1 MQSTQQMQ
9 RALTLSEKGYG
20 LTYPNP
26 IVGAVITDSTGEVIG
41 EGFHQRQVSPD
52 HAEVVAIKSAE
63 QSLKGATMY
72 VTLEPC
78 NHTGSTPP
86 CTQAIIDAEF
96 ARVVIS
102 IRDPHEAAS
111 GGVERLRAAGINVD
125 LDILG
130 KEVQF
135 SNRSWLHKIHTG
147 RPRIIWKVAQSADGK
162 IAVGDGSPTWVSSE
176 ESRADVQILRKQS
189 DAILIG
195 TGTALADNPHLIPR
209 NATGGKNPDRIVV
222 GMQEIPTTHNLN
234 DASALTH
241 FIKSQ
246 NLQEIISKL
255 STFGYNQVLLECGP
269 TLGNALL
276 KSGFI
281 DELIIYRSPN
291 SLGADGLQLFE
302 DERAL
307 LGSAKLIGQ
316 VAIGP
321 DIKSHYFI
329 AKRGG

>member
-1 MQSTQQMQ
+1 MQ

-26 IVGAVITDSTGEVIG
+26 IVGAVITDPTGEVIG
-41 EGFHQRQVSPD
+41 EGFHQRQKSPD
-52 HAEVVAIKSAE
+52 HAEIVAIKSAE
-63 QSLKGATMY
+63 RSLKGATMY

-78 NHTGSTPP
+78 NHTGATPP

-102 IRDPHEAAS
+102 TRDPHEVAS
-111 GGVERLRAAGINVD
+111 GGVEKLRAAGIDVD
-125 LDILG
+125 LDVLG
-130 KEVQF
+130 EEVQF

-147 RPRIIWKVAQSADGK
+147 RPRMIWKVAQSADGK
-162 IAVGDGSPTWVSSE
+162 IAIGNGSPTWVSSE

-209 NATGGKNPDRIVV
+209 NANGGENPDRIVV
-222 GMQEIPTTHNLN
+222 GMREIPATHNLN
-234 DASALTH
+234 DSSALTH
-241 FIKSQ
+241 FVKSQ
-246 NLQEIISKL
+246 NPQEIVSKL
-255 STFGYNQVLLECGP
+255 STNGYNQVLLECGP
-269 TLGNALL
+269 TLGNALVRA
-276 KSGFI
+276 GFI

-302 DERAL
+302 DERTL
-307 LGSAKLIGQ
+307 LTSAELISQ
-316 VAIGP
+316 IAIGP
-321 DIKSHYFI
+321 DTKSHYFI